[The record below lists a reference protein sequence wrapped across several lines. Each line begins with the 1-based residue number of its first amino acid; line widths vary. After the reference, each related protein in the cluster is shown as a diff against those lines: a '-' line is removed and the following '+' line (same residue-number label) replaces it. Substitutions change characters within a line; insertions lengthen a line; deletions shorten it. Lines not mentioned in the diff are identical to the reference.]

1 MHSILEDSTSFLSE
15 MNANSSNAG
24 FPEFQL
30 DRDVAEFQT
39 SATGSS
45 TVWRTLAHRRFNG
58 FKLF

>member
-30 DRDVAEFQT
+30 DRDVAEFQWRCSCHFT
-39 SATGSS
+39 ASS
-45 TVWRTLAHRRFNG
+45 R
-58 FKLF
+58 LFD